1 MTNLVLLEMLFG
13 LSMISVTA
21 VLLVTFMDWRER
33 LLR

>member
-13 LSMISVTA
+13 LSMMSVTA
-21 VLLVTFMDWRER
+21 VLLVTFMGWRAR